1 MWAKLK
7 RFFANRWVLAF
18 IGLLVVS
25 LLIWFV
31 GDAIAFYD
39 HRPLGSAGARIG
51 LIVLVWLVFALV
63 EGIKRFRAWR
73 ANKAMLAAI
82 GEGASS
88 NAALSQREVAELKK
102 RFDDAMGTLRKARFD
117 DKSGG
122 GRNYLYQLPWYMFI
136 GAPGSGKTTALVNS
150 GLRFPLEGAMGKEA
164 VKGIGGTRNC
174 DWWFTDEA
182 VLLDTAGRYT
192 TQNSDAASD
201 STGWREFLA
210 LLRKYRG
217 RRPINGVILTI
228 SAQDLM
234 AYVPGGNDAHVAAI
248 RQRLEELTR
257 ELKISLP
264 VYFVLTKMDLIGGF

>member
-18 IGLLVVS
+18 IGLVVVS

-39 HRPLGSAGARIG
+39 HRPLGSAGARLG

-63 EGIKRFRAWR
+63 EGLKQYQAWR
-73 ANKAMLAAI
+73 ANKAMLAAM

-88 NAALSQREVAELKK
+88 NSALSQREVAELKK
-102 RFDDAMGTLRKARFD
+102 RFDDAMATLRKARFE
-117 DKSGG
+117 DKSGS

-150 GLRFPLEGAMGKEA
+150 GLRFPLEGKMGKDA

-192 TQNSDAASD
+192 TQSSNREVDAAAW
-201 STGWREFLA
+201 TGFLT
-210 LLRKYRG
+210 LLKKF
-217 RRPINGVILTI
+217 RPV
-228 SAQDLM
+228 QPM
-234 AYVPGGNDAHVAAI
+234 
-248 RQRLEELTR
+248 
-257 ELKISLP
+257 
-264 VYFVLTKMDLIGGF
+264 